1 MKKNTELYSGF
12 KKKIQK
18 GSIQVAIPF
27 ISYSLLITDRR
38 EKCGTYSRF
47 PTWPCCF
54 SAKRK
59 ISKILC
65 KILNIMSQIFFRGAG
80 GKTAKRKCFSVGVM
94 ILTSFPKHFRI
105 RSSKVTSIFN
115 NEKKKS
121 TQHSQKTDS
130 SAEITNIKEGNFSQ
144 ISKELDPLRF
154 RGDETKV
161 LITNWVA

>member
-1 MKKNTELYSGF
+1 MLIAEKWMNEKEYRTIF
-12 KKKIQK
+12 RVQKKIQK

-115 NEKKKS
+115 NKKNKNPLS
-121 TQHSQKTDS
+121 ILRKLTIQQKLQT
-130 SAEITNIKEGNFSQ
+130 
-144 ISKELDPLRF
+144 
-154 RGDETKV
+154 
-161 LITNWVA
+161 